1 MFRAV
6 DQNFGFSRSSL
17 VTLNALRVRS
27 NLHDSA
33 HKRRE
38 QEIFDLF
45 QTPFDQGMGRG
56 DIISGAMFRSVAQ
69 Q

>member
-1 MFRAV
+1 MLR
-6 DQNFGFSRSSL
+6 GFSPRSL
-17 VTLNALRVRS
+17 VTLDALRVRS

-45 QTPFDQGMGRG
+45 QTPFDQGMGRVG